1 MKNNHY
7 YFLLT
12 IPKMKILENNLFN
25 FFLSLFIIL
34 LSALTI
40 ILNSIIVRNNY
51 Y

>member
-34 LSALTI
+34 SALTI

>member
-7 YFLLT
+7 YFLSI
-12 IPKMKILENNLFN
+12 IPKMKIFENNLFN

-34 LSALTI
+34 SALII